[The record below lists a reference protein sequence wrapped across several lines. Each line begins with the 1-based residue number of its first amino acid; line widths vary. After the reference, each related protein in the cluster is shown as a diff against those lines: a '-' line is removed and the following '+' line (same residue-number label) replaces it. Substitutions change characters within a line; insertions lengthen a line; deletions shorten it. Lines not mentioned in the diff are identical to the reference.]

1 MIHAAAP
8 ASASTRPVL
17 ALLLAIVVSG
27 LGALGP
33 ASRGAAQ
40 VPAQDAE
47 QAAPAEPGTGSR
59 RVLLEAER
67 FATDGGWR
75 PIAVGQGNYMVD
87 TIGASHV
94 SGGRLLHADA
104 AAVGATARADLTP
117 PGPGRYKLEL
127 DEVDYVRITRR

>member
-1 MIHAAAP
+1 MASICPAARPSTRLISALMLAAVVAALGVLAP
-8 ASASTRPVL
+8 A
-17 ALLLAIVVSG
+17 G
-27 LGALGP
+27 
-33 ASRGAAQ
+33 RGAAQ
-40 VPAQDAE
+40 VPAEDG
-47 QAAPAEPGTGSR
+47 AAPAEPGTGPR